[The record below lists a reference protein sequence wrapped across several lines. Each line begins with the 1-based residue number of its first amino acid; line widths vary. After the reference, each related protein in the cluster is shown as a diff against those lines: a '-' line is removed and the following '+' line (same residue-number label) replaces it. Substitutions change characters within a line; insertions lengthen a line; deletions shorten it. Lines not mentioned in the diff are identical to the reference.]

1 MKFASIVFYCS
12 TFLGVFWETILS
24 FWALPIKIV
33 NAKKLL
39 QVFAIFLNAFS
50 ILIGSGYSPFRCRFS
65 LLTSLRWPLRV
76 ATIPSALMRK
86 NIIVVWNHFE
96 LWTGRHFA
104 ATPAGFHVVFYGTF
118 SDFTKRITERSFYAI
133 HTATF
138 TINHFRQ
145 NFHLIQFWPFICNFF
160 TKFVVIVYS
169 CKTSFAG
176 FAV

>member
-1 MKFASIVFYCS
+1 MKFAIIPLYCS
-12 TFLGVFWETILS
+12 TFGLAVVKQFCHFRRS
-24 FWALPIKIV
+24 PD
-33 NAKKLL
+33 
-39 QVFAIFLNAFS
+39 
-50 ILIGSGYSPFRCRFS
+50 GSGYSPFRCRYILPFWWF
-65 LLTSLRWPLRV
+65 RQAQPPPLQNACGV

-86 NIIVVWNHFE
+86 NIIVIWNHFD
-96 LWTGRHFA
+96 LCTGRHFA

-145 NFHLIQFWPFICNFF
+145 NFHLIQFWPFRSNFY